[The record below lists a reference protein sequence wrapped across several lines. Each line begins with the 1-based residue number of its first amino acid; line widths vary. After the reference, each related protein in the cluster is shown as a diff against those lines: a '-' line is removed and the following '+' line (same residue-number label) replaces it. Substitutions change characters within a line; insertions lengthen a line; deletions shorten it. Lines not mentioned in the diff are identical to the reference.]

1 MTGNKKGPVV
11 TTERKIGKVTYII
24 CSSSSDTASETL
36 EKKIRDFI
44 KRDVQKSV
52 ENSK

>member
-1 MTGNKKGPVV
+1 MTDKNKRPVV
-11 TTERKIGKVTYII
+11 TTERKIGKVTYVI

-36 EKKIRDFI
+36 EKKIKDFI

-52 ENSK
+52 EK